1 MSMLIRLSDVIDSKV
16 QKEKELEFYQR
27 ELQKLNQKM
36 AILREEI
43 TVTNIIID
51 LVRSEK
57 VRDFK
62 KEFEKK
68 QKNPS
73 TWGYM
78 LGSFIGI
85 SIEQTEVDRRLTAAV
100 RQSKHGFL

>member
-1 MSMLIRLSDVIDSKV
+1 MSILIRLSDVIDSKV

-36 AILREEI
+36 AVLREEI
-43 TVTNIIID
+43 TVTDIIID

-62 KEFEKK
+62 KEFE
-68 QKNPS
+68 QK
-73 TWGYM
+73 
-78 LGSFIGI
+78 
-85 SIEQTEVDRRLTAAV
+85 
-100 RQSKHGFL
+100 

>member
-1 MSMLIRLSDVIDSKV
+1 MSILIRLSDVIDSKV

-36 AILREEI
+36 AVLREEI

-57 VRDFK
+57 VRDFI
-62 KEFEKK
+62 KEFE
-68 QKNPS
+68 QK
-73 TWGYM
+73 
-78 LGSFIGI
+78 
-85 SIEQTEVDRRLTAAV
+85 
-100 RQSKHGFL
+100 

>member
-1 MSMLIRLSDVIDSKV
+1 MSILIRLSDVIDSKV
-16 QKEKELEFYQR
+16 QKEKELELYQR

-36 AILREEI
+36 AVLREEI

-62 KEFEKK
+62 KEFE
-68 QKNPS
+68 QK
-73 TWGYM
+73 
-78 LGSFIGI
+78 
-85 SIEQTEVDRRLTAAV
+85 
-100 RQSKHGFL
+100 

>member
-1 MSMLIRLSDVIDSKV
+1 MSMLVRLSDVIDSKV

-62 KEFEKK
+62 KEFK
-68 QKNPS
+68 QK
-73 TWGYM
+73 
-78 LGSFIGI
+78 
-85 SIEQTEVDRRLTAAV
+85 
-100 RQSKHGFL
+100 

>member
-27 ELQKLNQKM
+27 EVQKLTQKM
-36 AILREEI
+36 AVLREEI

-57 VRDFK
+57 VSDFK
-62 KEFEKK
+62 KEFK
-68 QKNPS
+68 QK
-73 TWGYM
+73 
-78 LGSFIGI
+78 
-85 SIEQTEVDRRLTAAV
+85 
-100 RQSKHGFL
+100 

>member
-16 QKEKELEFYQR
+16 QKEKEFEFYQR
-27 ELQKLNQKM
+27 ELQKPNQKM
-36 AILREEI
+36 VILREQI

-62 KEFEKK
+62 KEFEQK

-73 TWGYM
+73 GQGGDGWGCEFNNITREEY
-78 LGSFIGI
+78 
-85 SIEQTEVDRRLTAAV
+85 DV
-100 RQSKHGFL
+100 RVLL

>member
-1 MSMLIRLSDVIDSKV
+1 MSILIRLSDVIDSKV

-62 KEFEKK
+62 KEFE
-68 QKNPS
+68 QK
-73 TWGYM
+73 
-78 LGSFIGI
+78 
-85 SIEQTEVDRRLTAAV
+85 
-100 RQSKHGFL
+100 

>member
-1 MSMLIRLSDVIDSKV
+1 MSILIRLSDVVDSKV

-27 ELQKLNQKM
+27 ELQKLKKKM
-36 AILREEI
+36 AVLREEI

-62 KEFEKK
+62 KEFE
-68 QKNPS
+68 QK
-73 TWGYM
+73 
-78 LGSFIGI
+78 
-85 SIEQTEVDRRLTAAV
+85 
-100 RQSKHGFL
+100 

>member
-27 ELQKLNQKM
+27 EMQKLNQKM

-62 KEFEKK
+62 KEFK
-68 QKNPS
+68 QK
-73 TWGYM
+73 
-78 LGSFIGI
+78 
-85 SIEQTEVDRRLTAAV
+85 
-100 RQSKHGFL
+100 

>member
-27 ELQKLNQKM
+27 ELQKPNQKM
-36 AILREEI
+36 AVLREEI

-62 KEFEKK
+62 KEFE
-68 QKNPS
+68 QK
-73 TWGYM
+73 
-78 LGSFIGI
+78 
-85 SIEQTEVDRRLTAAV
+85 
-100 RQSKHGFL
+100 

>member
-1 MSMLIRLSDVIDSKV
+1 MSILIRLSDVIDSKV

-27 ELQKLNQKM
+27 EVQKLNQKM
-36 AILREEI
+36 AVLREEI

-62 KEFEKK
+62 KEFE
-68 QKNPS
+68 QK
-73 TWGYM
+73 
-78 LGSFIGI
+78 
-85 SIEQTEVDRRLTAAV
+85 
-100 RQSKHGFL
+100 

>member
-62 KEFEKK
+62 KEFE
-68 QKNPS
+68 QK
-73 TWGYM
+73 
-78 LGSFIGI
+78 
-85 SIEQTEVDRRLTAAV
+85 
-100 RQSKHGFL
+100 

>member
-1 MSMLIRLSDVIDSKV
+1 MSILIRLSDVIDSKV

-36 AILREEI
+36 AVLREEI

-51 LVRSEK
+51 LVRSEN

-62 KEFEKK
+62 KEFE
-68 QKNPS
+68 QK
-73 TWGYM
+73 
-78 LGSFIGI
+78 
-85 SIEQTEVDRRLTAAV
+85 
-100 RQSKHGFL
+100 

>member
-1 MSMLIRLSDVIDSKV
+1 MSVLIRLSDVIDSKV

-36 AILREEI
+36 AVLREEI

-62 KEFEKK
+62 KEFE
-68 QKNPS
+68 QK
-73 TWGYM
+73 
-78 LGSFIGI
+78 
-85 SIEQTEVDRRLTAAV
+85 
-100 RQSKHGFL
+100 

>member
-1 MSMLIRLSDVIDSKV
+1 MSILIRLSDVIDSKV

-36 AILREEI
+36 AVLREEI

-62 KEFEKK
+62 KELE
-68 QKNPS
+68 QK
-73 TWGYM
+73 
-78 LGSFIGI
+78 
-85 SIEQTEVDRRLTAAV
+85 
-100 RQSKHGFL
+100 

>member
-1 MSMLIRLSDVIDSKV
+1 MSILIRLSDVIDSKV

-36 AILREEI
+36 AVLREEI

-57 VRDFK
+57 VGDFK
-62 KEFEKK
+62 KEFE
-68 QKNPS
+68 QK
-73 TWGYM
+73 
-78 LGSFIGI
+78 
-85 SIEQTEVDRRLTAAV
+85 
-100 RQSKHGFL
+100 

>member
-1 MSMLIRLSDVIDSKV
+1 MSMLIRLSDVIESKV

-62 KEFEKK
+62 KEFE
-68 QKNPS
+68 QK
-73 TWGYM
+73 
-78 LGSFIGI
+78 
-85 SIEQTEVDRRLTAAV
+85 
-100 RQSKHGFL
+100 

>member
-1 MSMLIRLSDVIDSKV
+1 MSILIRLSDVIDSKV

-36 AILREEI
+36 AELREEI

-57 VRDFK
+57 VRDFI
-62 KEFEKK
+62 KEFE
-68 QKNPS
+68 QK
-73 TWGYM
+73 
-78 LGSFIGI
+78 
-85 SIEQTEVDRRLTAAV
+85 
-100 RQSKHGFL
+100 

>member
-36 AILREEI
+36 PILREEI

-62 KEFEKK
+62 KEFE
-68 QKNPS
+68 QK
-73 TWGYM
+73 
-78 LGSFIGI
+78 
-85 SIEQTEVDRRLTAAV
+85 
-100 RQSKHGFL
+100 

>member
-1 MSMLIRLSDVIDSKV
+1 MSILIRLSDVIDSKV

-36 AILREEI
+36 AVLREEI
-43 TVTNIIID
+43 IVTNIIID

-62 KEFEKK
+62 KEFE
-68 QKNPS
+68 QK
-73 TWGYM
+73 
-78 LGSFIGI
+78 
-85 SIEQTEVDRRLTAAV
+85 
-100 RQSKHGFL
+100 

>member
-1 MSMLIRLSDVIDSKV
+1 MSILIRLSDVIDSKV

-36 AILREEI
+36 AVLREEI

-57 VRDFK
+57 VREFK
-62 KEFEKK
+62 KEFE
-68 QKNPS
+68 QK
-73 TWGYM
+73 
-78 LGSFIGI
+78 
-85 SIEQTEVDRRLTAAV
+85 
-100 RQSKHGFL
+100 

>member
-62 KEFEKK
+62 KEFK
-68 QKNPS
+68 QK
-73 TWGYM
+73 
-78 LGSFIGI
+78 
-85 SIEQTEVDRRLTAAV
+85 
-100 RQSKHGFL
+100 

>member
-36 AILREEI
+36 AVLREEI

-62 KEFEKK
+62 KEFK
-68 QKNPS
+68 QK
-73 TWGYM
+73 
-78 LGSFIGI
+78 
-85 SIEQTEVDRRLTAAV
+85 
-100 RQSKHGFL
+100 